1 MIIETLF
8 SSTIFLILFWTWVV
22 FALLVYGITLAI
34 NWDGDLFWNPTD
46 PIYIKVLGS
55 IPISF
60 LMQGLVLAFIGIWFF
75 STLFSGGIKEA
86 VIFLLIV
93 VLILWFAFSCADFL
107 TDCALDP
114 SVCQ

>member
-60 LMQGLVLAFIGIWFF
+60 LGQGLVLAFIGVWFF
-75 STLFSGGIKEA
+75 SDIKTNLIGIGA
-86 VIFLLIV
+86 LLLIF
-93 VLILWFAFSCADFL
+93 ILAGSCVDFL
-107 TDCALDP
+107 SDCVDNADI
-114 SVCQ
+114 CT